1 MTTERE
7 PDSEPEHIAA
17 VLDRTMPRI
26 ESGVPVERVRRV
38 EMPPPSL
45 PTPDVPKRFRD
56 ARFTNYTAET
66 DTERMALK
74 MAERWVAAVLRGEG
88 PMLALVGV
96 QGTGKS
102 HLLYSAAWALHLG
115 GRTCRPFP
123 WYRLAD
129 ELRYGRGMTEA
140 HEIRTALFGQRVL
153 LLDEVR
159 PTANTAFDDTE
170 LAKLAC
176 HAYDQEIPVIL
187 TTNVSPLDAVLG
199 PAAASR
205 FTQLTLTGRDRRQTK
220 AEA

>member
-1 MTTERE
+1 MSDPT
-7 PDSEPEHIAA
+7 PIAS
-17 VLDRTMPRI
+17 VIRKEVERI
-26 ESGVPVERVRRV
+26 EAGGTPEKARRV
-38 EMPPPSL
+38 EMPPPPL
-45 PTPDVPKRFRD
+45 PVPAVPKRF
-56 ARFTNYTAET
+56 ASVRFVTYLAET

-74 MAERWVAAVLRGEG
+74 MAERWVAAVLKGGG

-102 HLLYSAAWALHLG
+102 HLLYSAAWALYDG
-115 GRTCRPFP
+115 GRTCRPHP
-123 WYRLAD
+123 WYLLAD
-129 ELRYGRGMTEA
+129 ELRYGRGGMEA
-140 HEIRTALFGQRVL
+140 HEIRTNLFAQRVL

-176 HAYDQEIPVIL
+176 HAYDHEIPVIL

-205 FTQLTLTGRDRRQTK
+205 FTQLTLVGRDRRQTK
-220 AEA
+220 AEP

>member
-1 MTTERE
+1 MTSQTPITDLMKAEVARVE
-7 PDSEPEHIAA
+7 GLIAA
-17 VLDRTMPRI
+17 GGSP
-26 ESGVPVERVRRV
+26 ERVRRV
-38 EMPPPSL
+38 EMPSPPL
-45 PTPDVPKRFRD
+45 PIPIVPKRFKSV
-56 ARFTNYTAET
+56 RFSTYHAET

-74 MAERWVAAVLRGEG
+74 MASRWVAAVLKGTG

-102 HLLYSAAWALHLG
+102 HLLYSAAWALYEG
-115 GRTCRPFP
+115 GKPCRPLP

-129 ELRYGRGMTEA
+129 ELRYGRGPEEA
-140 HEIRTALFGQRVL
+140 HEIRTALFAQSVL

-176 HAYDQEIPVIL
+176 HAYDHEIPVML

-205 FTQLTLTGRDRRQTK
+205 FTQLTLTGRDRRQTE
-220 AEA
+220 AES